1 LEFNLEQL
9 LSDRNHKGCFMA
21 NSCYEIYLENE
32 VLLEKLMEDYRNVG
46 QLLVAYLKGGEMSPL
61 KAKSI
66 SAIKDE

>member
-1 LEFNLEQL
+1 
-9 LSDRNHKGCFMA
+9 MA